1 MIRISFLSS
10 VEFTL
15 LSRKRVFPSLSMCK
29 YPSPSNFLNSPED
42 ENGPIKKAKP
52 LDPKYQKLKGDL
64 DVVKGNI
71 ILTNEM
77 IDAADPDD
85 DVSENEVL
93 KEMVQTISGMEN
105 KLFELI
111 GKMKNEDMMNMALGL
126 NDDLQ

>member
-1 MIRISFLSS
+1 M
-10 VEFTL
+10 
-15 LSRKRVFPSLSMCK
+15 
-29 YPSPSNFLNSPED
+29 
-42 ENGPIKKAKP
+42 
-52 LDPKYQKLKGDL
+52 
-64 DVVKGNI
+64 VKGNI